1 MRAGKLPAG
10 LDLEDEGWLWWKGQD
25 TDLLA
30 PFCMLSGCSSA
41 GRKQLPLGRAPYWE
55 YPVLLFTFQIQC
67 QSYFLM
73 SPHTSDVF
81 PEQPHPPPMSICFQ
95 GYSLLHLEGIRAG
108 FLYLC
113 CQG

>member
-10 LDLEDEGWLWWKGQD
+10 LDLEDEGWLWWKGRD

-55 YPVLLFTFQIQC
+55 HPVLLFTFQIQC

-73 SPHTSDVF
+73 SPTQV
-81 PEQPHPPPMSICFQ
+81 MS
-95 GYSLLHLEGIRAG
+95 
-108 FLYLC
+108 FLNSPIPLP
-113 CQG
+113 